1 MRAAIYVRVSREEQL
16 DNWSIAAQTR
26 EASEYCRQKNWE
38 LLKIYTE
45 EGISAHS
52 DSIIK
57 RPQFRKLLDDCKKG
71 NFDIVVVHSI
81 DRWSRN
87 LGVTLESFKQ
97 LAENRVSFA
106 SISENIDYSTP
117 EGRLFIA
124 MLGAFAQYFSDNLA
138 KHTRKGMKQ
147 RAVSGFSNG
156 DVPFGYRRN
165 EKDSDHVKNVYV
177 VPDEGEAIKQIFQ
190 MYANGGHT
198 LSSLAA
204 WLNEK
209 GFKTRNKK
217 ELRDGSGNVVTG
229 PRPFSLYSVR
239 WILHN
244 PFFTGKVYY
253 KGQSY
258 PGAHQAI
265 IEEDLFQQVQARL
278 KLSKNRSKTFSPS
291 YRQYLLKGIVRC
303 IYCGYPLWSET
314 SAKGF
319 TSYREPKNSRSHFA
333 CPANGKS
340 ISGRLLGDQI
350 DNLVKSLVL
359 LPSWRERVIDKL
371 SILSEREDM
380 LRQREVIESKL
391 RRLGKTFIDGLI
403 EEGEYNVQRTLL
415 QNALNSMIIPEANAA
430 LKAGEQLE
438 NLGALWEV
446 ATLEEKH
453 TLLSGMLEAVYV
465 DLAASRSIVGIQP
478 KAPFYPLFESLKN
491 QANNKIIVFTGK
503 PVDGSTTSTVTVETG
518 ENQTPPET
526 RNAAIWMN
534 RYSEANILPIYV
546 K

>member
-1 MRAAIYVRVSREEQL
+1 MRAAVYVRVSREEQL

-26 EASEYCRQKNWE
+26 EAEEYCRQKNWE

-165 EKDSDHVKNVYV
+165 EKDSEHVKNVYI
-177 VPDEGEAIKQIFQ
+177 VPDEGEAVKQIFQ

-198 LSSLAA
+198 LASLAA

-253 KGQSY
+253 KGQLY
-258 PGAHQAI
+258 PGAHEAI
-265 IEEDLFQQVQARL
+265 IDEDLFKRVQDRL

-291 YRQYLLKGIVRC
+291 YRQYLLKGIARC
-303 IYCGYPLWSET
+303 IYCGYPLWAET
-314 SAKGF
+314 STKGF
-319 TSYREPKNSRSHFA
+319 TCYREPKNSRSHFN
-333 CPANGKS
+333 CPGNGKS
-340 ISGRLLGDQI
+340 ISGRLLDDQI
-350 DNLVKSLVL
+350 DNLVKSFIL
-359 LPSWRERVIDKL
+359 LPSWREQVIDKI
-371 SILSEREDM
+371 SVLSEREDL
-380 LRQREVIESKL
+380 LRQREIIETKL

-403 EEGEYNVQRTLL
+403 EEGEYNVQRMLL
-415 QNALNSMIIPEANAA
+415 QNALISMVIPEVDDT
-430 LKAGEQLE
+430 LEAGEQLE
-438 NLGALWEV
+438 NIGGLWEV
-446 ATLEEKH
+446 GTLEEKH
-453 TLLSGMLEAVYV
+453 TFLSGMLEAVYV
-465 DLAASRSIVGIQP
+465 DLVGSRSIVGIQP

-491 QANNKIIVFTGK
+491 QADKKIIVFTNK
-503 PVDGSTTSTVTVETG
+503 PVDEAQISTVKVETG
-518 ENQTPPET
+518 ENQTARET
-526 RNAAIWMN
+526 RNVPEWVN
-534 RYSEANILPIYV
+534 SFEV
-546 K
+546 KTC

>member
-1 MRAAIYVRVSREEQL
+1 MRAAVYVRVSREEQL

-26 EASEYCRQKNWE
+26 EAEEYCRQKNWE

-71 NFDIVVVHSI
+71 SFDIVVVHSI

-177 VPDEGEAIKQIFQ
+177 VPDEGEAVKQIFQ

-198 LSSLAA
+198 LASLAA

-229 PRPFSLYSVR
+229 PQPFSLYSVR

-265 IEEDLFQQVQARL
+265 IDEDLFQQVQARL

-303 IYCGYPLWSET
+303 VYCGYPLWSET

-333 CPANGKS
+333 CPANGRS

-350 DNLVKSLVL
+350 DNLIKSLVL

-371 SILSEREDM
+371 SILSERADM

-415 QNALNSMIIPEANAA
+415 QNVLNSMIIPEANAA

-491 QANNKIIVFTGK
+491 QANNKIIVFTAK
-503 PVDGSTTSTVTVETG
+503 PVDGSTTSTVMVETG
-518 ENQTPPET
+518 ESCSVRET
-526 RNAAIWMN
+526 RNIP
-534 RYSEANILPIYV
+534 ILVNYFKI
-546 K
+546 KIC

>member
-52 DSIIK
+52 DSIVK

-165 EKDSDHVKNVYV
+165 EKDSGHVKNVYV
-177 VPDEGEAIKQIFQ
+177 VSDEGEAVKQIFQ

-198 LSSLAA
+198 LASLAA

-265 IEEDLFQQVQARL
+265 IDEDLFQQVQARL

-350 DNLVKSLVL
+350 DNLIKSLVL

>member
-1 MRAAIYVRVSREEQL
+1 MRAAVYVRVSREEQL

-26 EASEYCRQKNWE
+26 EAEEYCRQKNWE

-71 NFDIVVVHSI
+71 SFDIVVVHSI

-177 VPDEGEAIKQIFQ
+177 VPDEGEAVKQIFQ

-198 LSSLAA
+198 LASLAA

-229 PRPFSLYSVR
+229 PQPFSLYSVR

-265 IEEDLFQQVQARL
+265 IDEDLFQQVQARL

-303 IYCGYPLWSET
+303 VYCGYPLWSET

-333 CPANGKS
+333 CPANGRS

-350 DNLVKSLVL
+350 DNLIKSLVL

-371 SILSEREDM
+371 SILSERADM

-415 QNALNSMIIPEANAA
+415 QNVLNSMIIPEANAA

-491 QANNKIIVFTGK
+491 QANNKIIVFTAK
-503 PVDGSTTSTVTVETG
+503 PVDGSTTSTVMVETG
-518 ENQTPPET
+518 ESCSVRET
-526 RNAAIWMN
+526 RNIPIWVN
-534 RYSEANILPIYV
+534 YFKIKIC
-546 K
+546 

>member
-26 EASEYCRQKNWE
+26 EAEEYCRQKNWD

-52 DSIIK
+52 DSIVK

-147 RAVSGFSNG
+147 RVVSGFSNG

-177 VPDEGEAIKQIFQ
+177 VSHEGEAIKQIFQ

-265 IEEDLFQQVQARL
+265 IDEDLFQQVQAKL
-278 KLSKNRSKTFSPS
+278 KLSKNRSKTFSSS
-291 YRQYLLKGIVRC
+291 YRQYLLKGIARC

-415 QNALNSMIIPEANAA
+415 QNALNSMIVPEANAA

-453 TLLSGMLEAVYV
+453 SLLSGMLEAVYV

-478 KAPFYPLFESLKN
+478 KAPFFPLFESLKN
-491 QANNKIIVFTGK
+491 LADNKIIVFTSK
-503 PVDGSTTSTVTVETG
+503 PVDGEKTSTVMVETG
-518 ENQTPPET
+518 ENITARET
-526 RNAAIWMN
+526 RNIPKWVN
-534 RYSEANILPIYV
+534 NCFEIKSC
-546 K
+546 